1 MAALSRGQTGGSDM
15 HVRVVGLALGPE
27 EPKVVEDTNLAVMLA
42 RIEGASRSGS
52 AISMNPSCG
61 MPELLGA

>member
-52 AISMNPSCG
+52 AI
-61 MPELLGA
+61 